1 MAPTKCQPVL
11 ARHNREILMD
21 LSNVPSFFTPSL
33 SRFLAQKHKFHIGG
47 EWVDAHSGETMAV
60 EDPATGL
67 HLATVPAGGKADV
80 DKAVAAARRAF
91 EDGPWPKLSPIE
103 RGKLITKLALRIEDL
118 ADELAEIEAIDGGKP
133 LLFARHSDMIQ
144 TSVTYHYMAGWAS
157 KLNGEQIQ
165 LAGGGDFHAYT
176 IRQPVGVAGLILPWN
191 FPQVLLAY
199 KLAPA
204 LAAGCTVVIKPAE
217 QTPLST
223 IRLLQIIEEV
233 GFPAGVVNLVTG
245 SGEAAGAAI
254 AEHPDV
260 DKVAF
265 TGSTEVGKLVARASL
280 GNMKRLTLELGGK
293 SPMIVFPDA
302 DLERTIPGIAGA
314 GFYHQGQVCTA
325 GTRIYAHKSIHDRL
339 LEGIAEH
346 GAKMTAG
353 HPLQPGTQFGPL
365 ISKERLDRVSEF
377 VEEGRRAGADVWSGG
392 KRIGNAGYFIEP
404 TILANTNPSMTV
416 VKEEIFGP
424 VLCAMSFDDD
434 DLDVIARAANDTP
447 YGLAASIWT
456 TNLSVA
462 HKMAGLIK
470 AGNVWI
476 NTHSAFDSALP
487 FGGAKQSG
495 WGRECGFE
503 AMRAYTEIKAVCA
516 AL

>member
-1 MAPTKCQPVL
+1 
-11 ARHNREILMD
+11 MD
-21 LSNVPSFFTPSL
+21 ISNVAALISPSV
-33 SRFLAQKHKFHIGG
+33 SRFLAQKHKLYIGG
-47 EWVDAHSGETMAV
+47 EWVDAQSGATFAV
-60 EDPATGL
+60 EDPATGQQ
-67 HLATVPAGGKADV
+67 LATVPAGDKADV
-80 DKAVAAARRAF
+80 DKAVAAARKAF
-91 EDGPWPKLSPIE
+91 ESGPWPKISPIE
-103 RGKLITKLALRIEDL
+103 RGKLITKLAMRIEEL

-133 LLFARHSDMIQ
+133 LAFARHSDMVQ

-165 LAGGGDFHAYT
+165 LTGGGDFHAYT
-176 IRQPVGVAGLILPWN
+176 LRQPVGVAGLILPWN
-191 FPQVLLAY
+191 FPQILLSY

-217 QTPLST
+217 QAPLST
-223 IRLLQIIEEV
+223 LRLAQIIEEV
-233 GFPAGVVNLVTG
+233 GFPPGVVNVVTG
-245 SGEAAGAAI
+245 FGETAGAAI

-265 TGSTEVGKLVARASL
+265 TGSTEVGKIVARAAL

-302 DLERTIPGIAGA
+302 DLERTIPGITGA
-314 GFYHQGQVCTA
+314 GFYHQGQVCTS
-325 GTRIYAHKSIHDRL
+325 GTRIYAHKSIHDKL
-339 LEGIAEH
+339 LDGIAEQ
-346 GAKMTAG
+346 ASKMAPG
-353 HPLQPGTQFGPL
+353 HPLQPGTHFGPL
-365 ISKERLDRVSEF
+365 ISDEQFQRVLGY
-377 VEEGRRAGADVWSGG
+377 VEKGRHAGAKVWTGG
-392 KRIGNAGYFIEP
+392 RRIGNAGYFLEP
-404 TILANTNPSMTV
+404 TLLANTDHSMDV
-416 VKEEIFGP
+416 VREEIFGP
-424 VLCAMSFDDD
+424 VVCAMSFDDE
-434 DLDVIARAANDTP
+434 DLDDIAKAANDTP

-456 TNLSVA
+456 TNLGVA
-462 HKMAGLIK
+462 HKMASRVK

-503 AMRAYTEIKAVCA
+503 AIRAYTEIKSVCA

>member
-1 MAPTKCQPVL
+1 
-11 ARHNREILMD
+11 MD
-21 LSNVPSFFTPSL
+21 LSNVPSLISPSV
-33 SRFLAQKHKFHIGG
+33 SRFLAQSHKLYIGG
-47 EWVDAHSGETMAV
+47 EWVDAQSGATMLV

-67 HLATVPAGGKADV
+67 QLASVPAGDRADV
-80 DKAVAAARRAF
+80 DKAVAAARKAF
-91 EDGPWPKLSPIE
+91 ESGPWPKMSPIE
-103 RGKLITKLALRIEDL
+103 RGKLITRLAFRIEEL

-133 LLFARHSDMIQ
+133 LAYARHSDMLQ

-165 LAGGGDFHAYT
+165 LTGGGDFHAYT
-176 IRQPVGVAGLILPWN
+176 LRQPVGVAGLILPWN
-191 FPQVLLAY
+191 FPQILLSY

-223 IRLLQIIEEV
+223 IRLAQIIEEI
-233 GFPAGVVNLVTG
+233 GFPAGVVNVVTG
-245 SGEAAGAAI
+245 LGETAGAAI

-265 TGSTEVGKLVARASL
+265 TGSTEVGKIVARAAT

-314 GFYHQGQVCTA
+314 AFYHQGQVCTA
-325 GTRIYAHKSIHDRL
+325 GTRVYVHKSIHDKL
-339 LEGIAEH
+339 LDGIAEQ
-346 GAKMTAG
+346 GSKLVAG
-353 HPLQPGTQFGPL
+353 HPLQPGTQLGPL
-365 ISKERLDRVSEF
+365 ISDEQLQRVSGY
-377 VEEGRRAGADVWSGG
+377 VEEGRKTGADVWSGG

-404 TILANTNPSMTV
+404 TILANTNHSMSV
-416 VKEEIFGP
+416 VREEIFGP
-424 VLCAMSFDDD
+424 VICAMSFDDD
-434 DLDVIARAANDTP
+434 DLDRIAAAANDTQ

-462 HKMAGLIK
+462 HKMASRVK

-476 NTHSAFDSALP
+476 NAHSAFDSALP
-487 FGGAKQSG
+487 FGGQKQSG

-503 AMRAYTEIKAVCA
+503 AIRAYTEIKSVCA

>member
-1 MAPTKCQPVL
+1 
-11 ARHNREILMD
+11 MD
-21 LSNVPSFFTPSL
+21 LSNVPSLISHSV
-33 SRFLAQKHKFHIGG
+33 SRFLAQKHKLHIGG
-47 EWVDAHSGETMAV
+47 EWVDAQSGATFPV

-67 HLATVPAGGKADV
+67 QLAIVPAADKADV
-80 DKAVAAARRAF
+80 DKAVAAARKAF
-91 EDGPWPKLSPIE
+91 ESGPWPKMSPIE
-103 RGKLITKLALRIEDL
+103 RGKLITRLAFRIEEL

-133 LLFARHSDMIQ
+133 LPFARHSDMVQ

-165 LAGGGDFHAYT
+165 LTGGGDFHAYT
-176 IRQPVGVAGLILPWN
+176 LRQPIGVAGLILPWN
-191 FPQVLLAY
+191 FPQILLSY

-223 IRLLQIIEEV
+223 IRLMQIIEEV
-233 GFPAGVVNLVTG
+233 GFPPGVVNLVTG
-245 SGEAAGAAI
+245 MGETAGAAI
-254 AEHPDV
+254 AEHMDV

-265 TGSTEVGKLVARASL
+265 TGSTEVGKIVARAAL

-339 LEGIAEH
+339 LDGIAEH
-346 GAKMTAG
+346 GAKMTPG
-353 HPLQPGTQFGPL
+353 HPLQPGTLLGPL
-365 ISKERLDRVSEF
+365 ISNEQLQRVSGF
-377 VEEGRRAGADVWSGG
+377 VDEGRKAGADLWSGG

-404 TILANTNPSMTV
+404 TILANTNHSMSV

-424 VLCAMSFDDD
+424 VLCAMSFEDD
-434 DLDVIARAANDTP
+434 DLDTIAKAANDTP
-447 YGLAASIWT
+447 YGLGASIWT
-456 TNLSVA
+456 TNLSIA
-462 HKMAGLIK
+462 HKMSSRVK

>member
-1 MAPTKCQPVL
+1 
-11 ARHNREILMD
+11 MD
-21 LSNVPSFFTPSL
+21 LSNIPSL
-33 SRFLAQKHKFHIGG
+33 ISPAVSRFLARKHRIFVGG
-47 EWVDAHSGETMAV
+47 EWLAAQSGATMPV

-67 HLATVPAGGKADV
+67 QLATVPACGKADV
-80 DKAVAAARRAF
+80 DLAVAAARKAF
-91 EDGPWPKLSPIE
+91 ESGPWPKMSPIE
-103 RGKLITKLALRIEDL
+103 RGKLITRLAFRIEEL

-133 LLFARHSDMIQ
+133 LLYARHSDMVQ

-165 LAGGGDFHAYT
+165 LTGGGDFHAYT
-176 IRQPVGVAGLILPWN
+176 LRQPVGVAGLILPWN
-191 FPQVLLAY
+191 FPQVLLSY

-223 IRLLQIIEEV
+223 IRLAEIIEEV
-233 GFPAGVVNLVTG
+233 GFPPGVVNVVLG
-245 SGEAAGAAI
+245 MGETAGAAL
-254 AEHPDV
+254 AEHADV

-265 TGSTEVGKLVARASL
+265 TGSTEVGKLVARAAL

-302 DLERTIPGIAGA
+302 DLDRTIPGIAGA

-325 GTRIYAHKSIHDRL
+325 GTRVYVHKSIHDKL
-339 LEGIAEH
+339 LDGIAEQ
-346 GAKMTAG
+346 GSKLAAG
-353 HPLQPGTQFGPL
+353 HPLQPGTQLGPL
-365 ISKERLDRVSEF
+365 ISGEQLERVSGF
-377 VEEGRRAGADVWSGG
+377 VEAGRQAGAEVWTGG

-404 TILANTNPSMTV
+404 TILVNTDHSMSV

-424 VLCAMSFDDD
+424 VICAMSFEDD
-434 DLDVIARAANDTP
+434 DLDRLARQANDTP

-456 TNLSVA
+456 TNLGTA
-462 HKMAGLIK
+462 HKMARRIR

-503 AMRAYTEIKAVCA
+503 AMRAYTELTAVCA

>member
-1 MAPTKCQPVL
+1 
-11 ARHNREILMD
+11 MD
-21 LSNVPSFFTPSL
+21 LSNIPSL
-33 SRFLAQKHKFHIGG
+33 ISPTVSRFLASQHKLYIGG
-47 EWVDAHSGETMAV
+47 KWVDAQSGATMAV

-67 HLATVPAGGKADV
+67 QLATVPAGDKADV
-80 DKAVAAARRAF
+80 DKAVAAAREAF
-91 EDGPWPKLSPIE
+91 ETGPWPRISPIE
-103 RGKLITKLALRIEDL
+103 RGKLITRLAMRIEEL

-133 LLFARHSDMIQ
+133 LLYARHSDMVQ

-165 LAGGGDFHAYT
+165 LTGGGDFHAYT
-176 IRQPVGVAGLILPWN
+176 TRQPVGVAGLILPWN
-191 FPQVLLAY
+191 FPLVLLSY

-204 LAAGCTVVIKPAE
+204 LATGCTVVIKPAE

-223 IRLLQIIEEV
+223 IRLAQIIEEV

-245 SGEAAGAAI
+245 LGETAGAAI

-265 TGSTEVGKLVARASL
+265 TGSTEVGKMVARAAT

-293 SPMIVFPDA
+293 SPMIVFADA
-302 DLERTIPGIAGA
+302 DLDRTIPGIAGA

-325 GTRIYAHKSIHDRL
+325 GTRVYVHKSIHDKL
-339 LEGIAEH
+339 LDGIAEQ
-346 GAKMTAG
+346 GRSLVAG
-353 HPLQPGTQFGPL
+353 HPLQAGTQFGPL
-365 ISKERLDRVSEF
+365 ISNEQLQRVTGY
-377 VEEGRRAGADVWSGG
+377 VEAGRRAGADIWSGG

-404 TILANTNPSMTV
+404 TILANTNASMSV

-424 VLCAMSFDDD
+424 VICAMSFDDD
-434 DLDVIARAANDTP
+434 DLDAIAKKANDSP

-456 TNLSVA
+456 TNLSIA
-462 HKMAGLIK
+462 HKMASRVK

-503 AMRAYTEIKAVCA
+503 AIRAYTEIKSVCA

>member
-1 MAPTKCQPVL
+1 
-11 ARHNREILMD
+11 MD
-21 LSNVPSFFTPSL
+21 LSNIPSL
-33 SRFLAQKHKFHIGG
+33 ISPTVSRFLAQKHRLFIGG
-47 EWVDAHSGETMAV
+47 AWVDAQSSATMGV

-67 HLATVPAGGKADV
+67 QLATVPAGDRADV
-80 DKAVAAARRAF
+80 DKAVAAARLAF
-91 EDGPWPKLSPIE
+91 ETGPWPKMSPIE
-103 RGKLITKLALRIEDL
+103 RGKLITRLAFRIEEL

-133 LLFARHSDMIQ
+133 LLYARHSDMVQ
-144 TSVTYHYMAGWAS
+144 TQVTYHYMAGWAS

-165 LAGGGDFHAYT
+165 LTGGGDFHAYT
-176 IRQPVGVAGLILPWN
+176 LRQPVGVAGMILPWN
-191 FPQVLLAY
+191 FPQVLLSY

-223 IRLLQIIEEV
+223 IRLAQIIEEV
-233 GFPAGVVNLVTG
+233 GFPAGVVNVVTG
-245 SGEAAGAAI
+245 LGETAGAAI

-265 TGSTEVGKLVARASL
+265 TGSTEVGKIVARAAL
-280 GNMKRLTLELGGK
+280 GNLKRLTLELGGK

-325 GTRIYAHKSIHDRL
+325 GTRVYVHKSIHDKL
-339 LEGIAEH
+339 LDGIAEQS
-346 GAKMTAG
+346 AKLSAG
-353 HPLQPGTQFGPL
+353 HPLQPGTQLGPL
-365 ISKERLDRVSEF
+365 ISDEQLQRVSGF
-377 VEEGRRAGADVWSGG
+377 VEEGRKAGAEVWTGG

-404 TILANTNPSMTV
+404 TILANTTHAMSV

-424 VLCAMSFDDD
+424 VICAMSFDDD
-434 DLDVIARAANDTP
+434 DLDQIAKAANDTP

-456 TNLSVA
+456 TNLGIA
-462 HKMAGLIK
+462 HRMASRVK

-476 NTHSAFDSALP
+476 NAHSAFDSALP